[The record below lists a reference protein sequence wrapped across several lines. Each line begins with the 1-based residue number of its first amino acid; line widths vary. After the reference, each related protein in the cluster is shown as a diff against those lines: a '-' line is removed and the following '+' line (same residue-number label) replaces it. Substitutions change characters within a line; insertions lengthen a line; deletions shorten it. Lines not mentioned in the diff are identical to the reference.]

1 MPRMVQE
8 RSSVAEF
15 AERYMGKRAE
25 LWRGEVREYVPRG
38 V

>member
-1 MPRMVQE
+1 MVQE
-8 RSSVAEF
+8 QSSVAEF
-15 AERYMGKRAE
+15 ERRYLGKRAE